1 MKVPVSSH
9 IVQKMDKC
17 TWNDSSRNQQRLTGV
32 IFTFLPGYVTVSVL
46 YWCFRLTSISMLER
60 RWDDWLFMVNN
71 YRRCRA
77 GNRSFV
83 CACRLNVN
91 VSICCRVKKGVK
103 RRHIREYG
111 WSHAL
116 WSVAANLTRVVP
128 KEIPQFW
135 SVVAV
140 FCSLAW
146 QTLQRWL
153 ALKSLK
159 MFMIFSRITEMIN
172 ILFLYFLTEVALR
185 SRVQL
190 LIYHSPRSI
199 ITSSPSILQLC
210 LKKTLFSFQND
221 RVVCDVRRVVLI
233 RLLSTGAARFNEKK
247 SKCSSLL

>member
-46 YWCFRLTSISMLER
+46 YWCLRLTSISMLDH

-111 WSHAL
+111 WSHVL
-116 WSVAANLTRVVP
+116 WSVVENLTQVVP

-135 SVVAV
+135 SVLFFALLHDRH
-140 FCSLAW
+140 FRDDWLSNPLKCLWFSAGLPKWLTFYFFTSLPKW
-146 QTLQRWL
+146 
-153 ALKSLK
+153 
-159 MFMIFSRITEMIN
+159 
-172 ILFLYFLTEVALR
+172 R
-185 SRVQL
+185 SGPESN
-190 LIYHSPRSI
+190 Y
-199 ITSSPSILQLC
+199 
-210 LKKTLFSFQND
+210 
-221 RVVCDVRRVVLI
+221 
-233 RLLSTGAARFNEKK
+233 
-247 SKCSSLL
+247 